1 MAGSGQQASPLA
13 RRRTGGVAIHV
24 PPAAV
29 ADIPW
34 PVWRVASSGRF
45 GDSLHTILNEW
56 TLTNV
61 YEANQIID
69 ALLDAEARAA
79 QEK

>member
-1 MAGSGQQASPLA
+1 MAGSGQQASPGA
-13 RRRTGGVAIHV
+13 RRRSGGVAIHV

-29 ADIPW
+29 SDIPW

-45 GDSLHTILNEW
+45 GDSLHTILTAW
-56 TLTNV
+56 TLDEV
-61 YEANQIID
+61 YAANLVID
-69 ALLDAEARAA
+69 ALTEAEHRAS

>member
-1 MAGSGQQASPLA
+1 M
-13 RRRTGGVAIHV
+13 
-24 PPAAV
+24 PPAAT

-45 GDSLHTILNEW
+45 GDSLHTILSEW
-56 TLTNV
+56 TLADV
-61 YEANQIID
+61 YAANQIID
-69 ALLDAEARAA
+69 ALLDAEAREA

>member
-1 MAGSGQQASPLA
+1 VS
-13 RRRTGGVAIHV
+13 
-24 PPAAV
+24 
-29 ADIPW
+29 DIPW

-45 GDSLHTILNEW
+45 SDSLHTILHEW
-56 TLTNV
+56 TLADV
-61 YEANQIID
+61 YAANQIID

>member
-1 MAGSGQQASPLA
+1 M
-13 RRRTGGVAIHV
+13 

-29 ADIPW
+29 SDIPW

-45 GDSLHTILNEW
+45 GDSLHTILTAW
-56 TLTNV
+56 TLDEV
-61 YEANQIID
+61 YAANQIID

>member
-1 MAGSGQQASPLA
+1 M
-13 RRRTGGVAIHV
+13 

-29 ADIPW
+29 SDIPW

-45 GDSLHTILNEW
+45 GDSLHTILSEW
-56 TLTNV
+56 TLADV
-61 YEANQIID
+61 HAANQIID
-69 ALLDAEARAA
+69 ALLDAEAQAA